1 MPTRYVNTSRIAPV
15 DRLRLADVLSAFSM
29 VADLGYALPP
39 ESAMRSCLI
48 ATDLAGRLGL
58 SNQEARDTFYTALLL
73 HVGCLTFAHEMSAAF
88 GDDRRANAA
97 GARTNFAD
105 PREIFMTLIPETTR
119 EMNLTARV
127 RAAAFIITRGRG
139 FGRRF
144 DTSNCE
150 VARETARRI
159 GLPDSVQ
166 RSLYHVHEWWDG
178 RGVPRGIEGDEIPI
192 SSRIARLATD
202 ADLFHELGGTDLA
215 VDELKRRAGKIF
227 DPAVADPFVRNARA
241 ILAEATAGD
250 PRDHVLEAE
259 PGPVVEID
267 EQELPALATAFADLV
282 DLKTPFT
289 HGHSREVARL
299 ARTAGTTMGL
309 DAAEISRI
317 NLGALLHDLGRAAI
331 SDAVWEKPGRL
342 TSAEWEQVRMHTYY
356 SERILATS
364 RTLEGLA
371 PIVGMHHERIDG
383 SGYHRGSRGRDIVI
397 ASRVIGC
404 ADAFQAMTQ
413 RRPHRPEFSHE
424 RAADELMRETR
435 EGRFDPQAVDAV
447 LVAAG
452 QSRPGRREARPAG
465 LSEREIDVLRLVAEG
480 RSNPEIAARLH
491 VSRRTAEHHVQHIYT
506 KIGVSSRAAAAIF
519 ALENEL
525 IPAAD

>member
-1 MPTRYVNTSRIAPV
+1 MN
-15 DRLRLADVLSAFSM
+15 RLRLADILSGFSI
-29 VADLGYALPP
+29 VADLGYALPA

-48 ATDLAGRLGL
+48 ATELAKLLGL
-58 SNQEARDTFYTALLL
+58 SDSESSDTFYSALLL
-73 HVGCLTFAHEMSAAF
+73 HVGCLTFAHEMAAAF
-88 GDDRRANAA
+88 GDDRQANSA

-105 PREIFMTLIPETTR
+105 PRDIFTTLIPDSTR
-119 EMNLTARV
+119 DMNLMARV
-127 RAAAFIITRGRG
+127 RAATFIITRGRP

-159 GLPDSVQ
+159 GLPQSVQ
-166 RSLYHVHEWWDG
+166 RSLYHVHEWWNG

-192 SSRIARLATD
+192 SSRVARLATD
-202 ADLFHELGGTDLA
+202 ADLFHELGGADLA
-215 VDELKRRAGKIF
+215 VDELKRRAGTIF
-227 DPAVADPFVRNARA
+227 DPTIVDLFARNAAA
-241 ILAEATAGD
+241 ILEAATAGD
-250 PRDHVLEAE
+250 PRDDVIEAE

-267 EQELPALATAFADLV
+267 ESELPALATAFADLV

-289 HGHSREVARL
+289 HGHAREVARL
-299 ARTAGTTMGL
+299 AKAAGTNMGL
-309 DAAEISRI
+309 EAAEVSRI

-342 TSAEWEQVRMHTYY
+342 TSAEWEQVRMHSYY

-371 PIVGMHHERIDG
+371 PIVGTHHERMDG
-383 SGYHRGSRGRDIVI
+383 SGYHRGSRARDIGI

-413 RRPHRPEFSHE
+413 RRPHRPALSPD
-424 RAADELMRETR
+424 RAADELGRAAK
-435 EGRFDPQAVDAV
+435 EGKFDPRVADAV

-452 QSRPGRREARPAG
+452 RPRPPRRAERPAG

-480 RSNPEIAARLH
+480 CSNPVIAARLH